1 MSNLTQKIVEEEAWD
16 TVIKPKGSLFEINFK
31 ELWAYRDLGFMFVK
45 RDITTQYKQTILG
58 PAWFFIQPIFTTLM
72 YVLVFGGIAGI
83 KTGTVPGALFYL
95 AGIAMWNYFSDCL
108 NKTSSTFAS
117 NAHIFGKVYFPRLI
131 VPLSVVV
138 SNLVRFFIQLG
149 LFICVYLFFVFIK
162 GEQLM
167 PNWYLLLFPLLVVMM
182 AGIALGTGILVSSLT
197 TKYRDLTMFFLFFV
211 GLWMYAT
218 PVIYPLASIPSQY
231 QWLAALNPLTAI
243 FEAFKFAA
251 FGEGVFSWVQ
261 LGYSFGFMVVLL
273 GLGIVVF
280 NRVQRSFMDTV

>member
-117 NAHIFGKVYFPRLI
+117 NAHIFGKVYFPSTYCPF
-131 VPLSVVV
+131 VCCCFKFS
-138 SNLVRFFIQLG
+138 SFFYSTRS
-149 LFICVYLFFVFIK
+149 FYLCVFIFCF
-162 GEQLM
+162 
-167 PNWYLLLFPLLVVMM
+167 Y
-182 AGIALGTGILVSSLT
+182 
-197 TKYRDLTMFFLFFV
+197 
-211 GLWMYAT
+211 
-218 PVIYPLASIPSQY
+218 
-231 QWLAALNPLTAI
+231 
-243 FEAFKFAA
+243 
-251 FGEGVFSWVQ
+251 
-261 LGYSFGFMVVLL
+261 
-273 GLGIVVF
+273 
-280 NRVQRSFMDTV
+280 